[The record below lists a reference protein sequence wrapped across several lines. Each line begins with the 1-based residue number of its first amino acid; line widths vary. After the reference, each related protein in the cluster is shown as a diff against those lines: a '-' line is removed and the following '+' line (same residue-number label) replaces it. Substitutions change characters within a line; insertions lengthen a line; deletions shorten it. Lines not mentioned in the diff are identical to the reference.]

1 MTTMTVSMLAVPTM
15 SSRHHLLPAL
25 EAAVHAS
32 REAHEATRSH
42 TDTVLACQHL
52 PAEVYQYAPH
62 LSHATNTLTAAGRA
76 VTVATGDATANP
88 TPDNLHALRRATA
101 ELTAATA
108 ALRYQTAALATAA
121 SWFST
126 PTALPPTDAAPEGGQ
141 PL

>member
-1 MTTMTVSMLAVPTM
+1 MLAVPAV
-15 SSRHHLLPAL
+15 SSHPHLLPAL

-32 REAHEATRSH
+32 HEAHEATRSH

-76 VTVATGDATANP
+76 LTAAAGDATANP

-101 ELTAATA
+101 ELTTATA
-108 ALRYQTAALATAA
+108 ALRYQITALATAA
-121 SWFST
+121 SWLST
-126 PTALPPTDAAPEGGQ
+126 PIALPPTLAGPAGAQ